1 MKGKI
6 LSWLG
11 AAGLAILLPRGLK
24 WALRRAAD
32 ITFDHFL
39 YRLMSDAY
47 TENLWELV
55 SAISRIGLYN
65 QQENALRAHASKV
78 IQRPLGSPKRFPGFS
93 GLMFNAAQL
102 HTLPTPLG
110 TRIDTRVIIGRE
122 AARPLEIELPIIIS
136 GMAYGEALTEAYKI
150 ALARGAS
157 LAGTAVNTG
166 EGPFLP
172 AERAAAKKL
181 ILQYNRS
188 PWNKEEE
195 ILRQGDAIEIQF
207 GQGALAGVGHIMK
220 ARDIDGK
227 LRRQL
232 GLKPGQ
238 DAVTESR
245 QAGIETAADLRA
257 LVEYLREV
265 TGGVPIGIKLA
276 PGKYLEKDLDFAL
289 QGRVDFI
296 AIDGAQAAT
305 KGGAPIL
312 ADDFCLPTIF
322 ALCRAVRFLEQ
333 KRAKRRVSLLISGGL
348 YTPGD
353 FLKAIAL
360 GADAVCIGTAALFSV
375 AHTQAIYA
383 LPWEPPT
390 QLAWYDGVF
399 REKFDPR
406 RGAES
411 LARFLKSCR
420 EEMEEAIRA
429 LGKTSLA
436 QVNRE
441 DLFALDPETAR
452 ITGVPLGYHPQR
464 W

>member
-1 MKGKI
+1 MKGKKT

-11 AAGLAILLPRGLK
+11 AAGLLLLLPRGLK
-24 WALRRAAD
+24 WLLQRAAD

-39 YRLMSDAY
+39 HRLMADAY

-55 SAISRIGLYN
+55 SAISRMGLYN
-65 QQENALRAHASKV
+65 QQENALRAYEGKV
-78 IQRPLGSPKRFPGFS
+78 LQRPLGSPKRFPDFS

-102 HTLPTPLG
+102 HTLPTPIG
-110 TRIDTRVIIGRE
+110 TEINTRVVIGKQ
-122 AARPLEIELPIIIS
+122 AARPLVIEIPIIIS
-136 GMAYGEALTEAYKI
+136 GMAYGEALTEAFKI
-150 ALARGAS
+150 ALAKGAS

-172 AERAAAKKL
+172 SERAAAEKL

-188 PWNKEEE
+188 SWSKEEE
-195 ILRQGDAIEIQF
+195 ILRQADAIEIQF
-207 GQGALAGVGHIMK
+207 GQGALAGVGHLMK
-220 ARDIDGK
+220 ARDMDNK

-245 QAGIETAADLRA
+245 QTGIETPADLRE
-257 LVEYLREV
+257 LVAYLREV

-276 PGKYLEKDLDFAL
+276 PGKYLERDLDFAL
-289 QGRVDFI
+289 QGRIDFI

-305 KGGAPIL
+305 KGGPPIL

-333 KRAKRRVSLLISGGL
+333 KGAKRKVSLLISGGL

-360 GADAVCIGTAALFSV
+360 GADAVCIGTAALFNV
-375 AHTQAIYA
+375 THTQSLQA

-390 QLAWYDGVF
+390 QVAWYDGVF
-399 REKFDPR
+399 RKKFDPHK
-406 RGAES
+406 GAES
-411 LARFLKSCR
+411 LARFLNSCK
-420 EEMEEAIRA
+420 EEMEEAIRG
-429 LGKTSLA
+429 LGKTALD
-436 QVNRE
+436 QVSRE
-441 DLFALDPETAR
+441 DLFALDPETAK
-452 ITGVPLGYHPQR
+452 ITGVPLGYYPQR
-464 W
+464 